1 MFIFILFQL
10 CDPLNKAVNLVKVEC
25 NKLDRNGIH
34 APPSTFG
41 AYLISF
47 RDKSLQTLQTHV
59 NLIAISFVLVAI
71 LIAYVNHILKKIH

>member
-25 NKLDRNGIH
+25 KKLDRNGTH

-47 RDKSLQTLQTHV
+47 RDV
-59 NLIAISFVLVAI
+59 NLIAISVVLVAI
-71 LIAYVNHILKKIH
+71 LIAFFYQIMKKIHWMYLE